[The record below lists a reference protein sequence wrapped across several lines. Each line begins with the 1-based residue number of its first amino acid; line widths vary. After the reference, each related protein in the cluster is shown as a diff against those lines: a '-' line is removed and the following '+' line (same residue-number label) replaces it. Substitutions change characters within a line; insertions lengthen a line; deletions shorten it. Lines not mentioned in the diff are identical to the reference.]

1 MTTSQQTPPG
11 WYPDPSG
18 SGQQRYWDGN
28 QWTDNYSPASGGAPA
43 ASAAALPSLWW
54 GAPAAVALLVLGA
67 IGPWAT
73 VDIAAFGQSASASE
87 GGLESDGVI
96 TLVLGLIDGGL
107 LGVWRGQ
114 RARWQAIVAAVL
126 GALALLVAIIDVSDV
141 SGTDVG
147 LGGAAD
153 VSVGWGLWVT
163 LLGAIVMIVVSGL
176 LIAKSRPKLS
186 AV

>member
-11 WYPDPSG
+11 WYPDPNDA
-18 SGQQRYWDGN
+18 GQQRYWDGN
-28 QWTDNYSPASGGAPA
+28 QWTDNYSPAAAAAGPA
-43 ASAAALPSLWW
+43 AAGALAPLWW
-54 GAPAAVALLVLGA
+54 GAPAAVGLLVLGA

-73 VDIAAFGQSASASE
+73 VDIAALGQSASASE

-96 TLVLGLIDGGL
+96 TLILGLIGGGL
-107 LGVWRGQ
+107 LGLWRAQ
-114 RARWQAIVAAVL
+114 RARWQAIVTAVL
-126 GALALLVAIIDVSDV
+126 GALAVLVAIIDISDV

-163 LLGAIVMIVVSGL
+163 LLGSIVLVVVSGL
-176 LIAKSRPKLS
+176 LVPKSARKG
-186 AV
+186 